1 MSLFSLIKK
10 KEDCNVGVKSIGIK
24 TPLIREG
31 DDIVSIV
38 IDSVLKTNI
47 KLNNK
52 DIIGITESVIARST
66 GNFVTVDDIA
76 EDVKSKFGEDATVC
90 LINPIYSRNRFAMI
104 LKGIA
109 RGVKKLYIA
118 MPSKDEV
125 GNVLRDHPFTGIN
138 YDDYYREIVEGEGT
152 ECVVYTDTDFDIEG
166 DNIIYCGLH
175 DYKEMKESGKIASE
189 HFFTLAD
196 ICNETCEYGVLGSNK
211 ATEEKLKLFPNT
223 QTANNI
229 CLKIKEEIKN
239 KTGKDVIVV
248 VYGDGCFKSP
258 GSVSIWEFADP
269 ITMPAYTDPEI
280 IESTPNE
287 LKLKAIIDESAGDA
301 EVRKKLYG
309 KQKDLKGNMA
319 SQGTTPRMYRD
330 LIASLMDLTSG
341 SGDKGT
347 PVVLIQNYFSS
358 FVS

>member
-1 MSLFSLIKK
+1 MKFNIFKK
-10 KEDCNVGVKSIGIK
+10 KEEENVGVKSIGIK
-24 TPLIREG
+24 TPFIREG
-31 DDIVSIV
+31 DDIASIV
-38 IDSVLKTNI
+38 IESVLKSNI
-47 KLNNK
+47 KLNDK

-66 GNFVTVDDIA
+66 GNFITVDDIA
-76 EDVKSKFGEDATVC
+76 NDVKEKFGEDAIVAVV
-90 LINPIYSRNRFAMI
+90 NPIYSRNRFAMI

-125 GNVLRDHPFTGIN
+125 GNVLRNHPFTGLN
-138 YDDYYREIVEGEGT
+138 YDDYYREIVEGEGA
-152 ECVVYTDTDFDIEG
+152 ECVIYTDTDFDIEG

-175 DYKEMKESGKIASE
+175 DFKEMRESGKLASE
-189 HFFTLAD
+189 HLYTLAD

-211 ATEEKLKLFPNT
+211 ATEEKLKLFPSKG
-223 QTANNI
+223 AALNI
-229 CLKIKEEIKN
+229 CQKVKEKLKEE
-239 KTGKDVIVV
+239 TGKDVIVCC
-248 VYGDGCFKSP
+248 YGDGCFKSP
-258 GSVSIWEFADP
+258 GNVSIWEFADP

-287 LKLKAIIDESAGDA
+287 LKLKATIDESAGDA
-301 EVRKKLYG
+301 EVRKKLYA

-347 PVVLIQNYFSS
+347 PVVLVQNYFNNY
-358 FVS
+358 VS